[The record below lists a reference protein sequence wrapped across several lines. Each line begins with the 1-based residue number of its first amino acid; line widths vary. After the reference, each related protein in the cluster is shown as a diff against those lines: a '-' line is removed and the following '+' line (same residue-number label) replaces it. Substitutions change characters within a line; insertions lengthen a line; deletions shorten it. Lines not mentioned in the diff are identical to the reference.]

1 MSLEFIRTI
10 LLLCQTEFVSPES
23 VRTCVKE
30 YVACIGDAYELTAH
44 AKLLQCYLNKAK
56 K

>member
-1 MSLEFIRTI
+1 MSLELIRTI
-10 LLLCQTEFVSPES
+10 LLLCQAEFVRPES
-23 VRTCVKE
+23 IRECVKE
-30 YVACIGDAYELTAH
+30 YIACTGDAFEVTAP